1 MIDNAAGMAEC
12 CFFVCRENTLDNR
25 PFMLKRITL
34 LAVASLTA
42 TASALACTSLIAAP
56 GATADGSS
64 LITYAA
70 DSHSLYGELYSSPA
84 QDYEKGSMRKVYDW
98 DTSKYLGEIPQV
110 SHTYATVGNMNEHGL
125 AISESTWGGRE
136 ELVDTTG
143 IIDYGSLIYITLER
157 AKTAREAIK
166 IMTDLVKEYG
176 YASEGESFSIADG
189 KEAWIMEM
197 IGKGGISKG
206 AVWVARRIP
215 DGMISGHANH
225 ARIHTFPLNDPETL
239 YSPDVIEFA
248 RSQGYFDGKDEDFDF
263 SKAYAITDF
272 SALRGCD
279 ARVWSFFKKQGADI
293 DKYLPWIMSGDGEPM
308 PLWVKPAKPLSVRD
322 MQWAMRDHFE
332 DTPFDM
338 TNDIGAGPFKVPY
351 RWRPMTFTVDSVQY
365 THERAIATQQ
375 TAFTFV
381 AQLRDE
387 VPAEMKGILWFGV
400 DDTNTCVYVPMYCC
414 LNEVPHCY
422 APGNGDILTLSWD
435 AAFWVHNY
443 VANQAYNRYSQM
455 IPDIRRIQNSLEDGM
470 EAGVKEI
477 ESKVLSMNATDRKD
491 ALSAFSRDWAER
503 STKEFKQLGDYL
515 LVKYLDGN
523 IKKESA
529 PGEFLRTPEGECAYP
544 VFGGYSE
551 DYFRSVVNDAG
562 ERLKVT
568 EPTFNK

>member
-1 MIDNAAGMAEC
+1 M
-12 CFFVCRENTLDNR
+12 FR
-25 PFMLKRITL
+25 RITIF
-34 LAVASLTA
+34 AVATLTA

-56 GATADGSS
+56 GATSDGSS

-70 DSHSLYGELYSSPA
+70 DSHSLYGELYSTPA
-84 QDYEKGSMRKVYDW
+84 QDHKKGDMRKVYDW
-98 DTSKYLGEIPQV
+98 DSGRYLGEIPQPA
-110 SHTYATVGNMNEHGL
+110 HTYATVGNMNEHGL

-197 IGKGGISKG
+197 IGKGGKSKG

-225 ARIHTFPLNDPETL
+225 ARIHKFPLNDPETL
-239 YSPDVIEFA
+239 YSPDVIDFA

-263 SKAYAITDF
+263 SLAYAVTDF
-272 SALRGCD
+272 GALRGCD
-279 ARVWSFFKKQGADI
+279 ARVWSFFKKQGADM
-293 DKYLPWIMSGDGEPM
+293 DAYLPWIMNGEGEPM

-351 RWRPMTFTVDSVQY
+351 RWRPMTFTVDSVEY

-381 AQLRDE
+381 AQLRDD
-387 VPAEMKGILWFGV
+387 VPAEMKGVLWFGV

-414 LNEVPHCY
+414 LTEVPRCY
-422 APGNGDILTLSWD
+422 APGNGDMLTLSWD

-455 IPDIRRIQNSLEDGM
+455 IPDIRRVQNSLEDSM
-470 EAGVKEI
+470 EAGVKDI
-477 ESKVLSMNATDRKD
+477 ESKAMAMNPADRRA
-491 ALSAFSRDWAER
+491 ALSGFSSEWAER

-515 LVKYLDGN
+515 FVKFLDGN
-523 IKKESA
+523 IKKETA
-529 PGEFLRTPEGECAYP
+529 PGQFLRTPEGQCASP
-544 VFGGYSE
+544 TFGGYSE
-551 DYFRSVVNDAG
+551 EYFRSVAEDAG
-562 ERLKVT
+562 DRLKVNDIKL
-568 EPTFNK
+568 NK